1 LSTIREIINALLKE
15 IKDVLREY
23 FHETST
29 ALKKRLQKLLITG
42 IILSILLALVILL
55 VGSAVLFL
63 IIGQLKY
70 LSTFMPAWM
79 AWDIMGLTSGAIGAL
94 FLLVLY
100 LIIRKQLRT

>member
-23 FHETST
+23 LHETST